1 MDALQRLIGQTV
13 ERIAGVLVEGQMDS
27 IQVIFT
33 DGTIMNI
40 LNPYRYDGADLFAV
54 SKIQVR
60 DACETDELLSIRFE
74 NNKVLQVDM
83 TDDASVGPEAIVLVR
98 EGEPTVVWN

>member
-13 ERIAGVLVEGQMDS
+13 ERIAGVLVEGRVDY
-27 IQVIFT
+27 IQVIFA
-33 DGTIMNI
+33 DGTNMSI
-40 LNPYRYDGADLFAV
+40 LNPYIYDGADVFTV
-54 SKIQVR
+54 SKVKVR

-83 TDDASVGPEAIVLVR
+83 TDDAFVGPEAIVLVR